1 MKYIPQVLYILLF
14 SVLGELLQAVIPLP
28 IPAAIYGILILLIA
42 LSTGIV
48 KEKAIA
54 DISSFLLSAMPI
66 LFVAPVTKI
75 LQYWGLISPNLVA
88 ICVIMVV
95 STLVVFAVAGLVT
108 KWCQKRKGDKENG

>member
-28 IPAAIYGILILLIA
+28 VPAAIYGILLLLIA
-42 LSTGIV
+42 LSTGLI
-48 KEKAIA
+48 KEKAVA
-54 DISSFLLSAMPI
+54 DVSSFFLSAMPI

-75 LQYWGLISPNLVA
+75 LQHWGLISPNLVA

-95 STLVVFAVAGLVT
+95 STLVVFAVGGLVT